1 MEGLSVC
8 GRPLRLY
15 WVHHWTCPLWSPF
28 TVSLLRL
35 IRTKLHFFRMFFDP
49 DAKLLVAW
57 NQLWWECL
65 YHKEFSR
72 NSTRQGTP
80 IHTPELVLTFPS
92 TGPIRNTEFR
102 YLEHVNREALDQ
114 RGESE
119 PYGCANPLYFSLG
132 DSYTHVSTYG
142 KAHWL
147 NHYDP
152 VCFTHFSLYVPSSR
166 RQKPR
171 SCKAL
176 CLMPCAPCHTPL
188 IRMHGSTQTWD
199 QHPGWCSQANNFFG
213 TETSNTRPQS
223 CWHQESKPLLMSYLC
238 HSRSRHHL
246 SPLLSLAHWLGM
258 VRFASGQ
265 HDSPLGR
272 PFF

>member
-1 MEGLSVC
+1 MVHWVIKLWRFAHVCDSRVICVDKWIWWSLKILWAIVSLMEGLSVC

-132 DSYTHVSTYG
+132 DCYTHVSTYG

-152 VCFTHFSLYVPSSR
+152 VCFTHFFTVRAFLKKTEAQIMQSAVSDAM
-166 RQKPR
+166 
-171 SCKAL
+171 C
-176 CLMPCAPCHTPL
+176 PL
-188 IRMHGSTQTWD
+188 PHPTYQNARVNSDMGSASWMMQ
-199 QHPGWCSQANNFFG
+199 PG
-213 TETSNTRPQS
+213 
-223 CWHQESKPLLMSYLC
+223 K
-238 HSRSRHHL
+238 
-246 SPLLSLAHWLGM
+246 
-258 VRFASGQ
+258 
-265 HDSPLGR
+265 
-272 PFF
+272 